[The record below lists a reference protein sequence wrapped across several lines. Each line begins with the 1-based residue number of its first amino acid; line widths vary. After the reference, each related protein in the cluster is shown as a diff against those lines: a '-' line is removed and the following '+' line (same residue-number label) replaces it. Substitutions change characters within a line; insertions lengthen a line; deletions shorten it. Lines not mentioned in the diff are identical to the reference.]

1 MLCLLLAVRYSC
13 LFVVLKVRLF
23 AVVFAL
29 VCLLLYIVSLAL
41 FVWYGLFCL
50 V

>member
-1 MLCLLLAVRYSC
+1 MLCLLLVVGYSC

-23 AVVFAL
+23 VVVCAL
-29 VCLLLYIVSLAL
+29 VCLLVYIVSLAL
-41 FVWYGLFCL
+41 FVWYGLFGL